1 MWHFGCRRKPGA
13 AGSWVVAFGF
23 RGPRFVAASA
33 KAVSLG
39 SAVAYSSSQ
48 VASHQLFEL
57 DSLRPHER
65 VIPPYLQLLTREIAD
80 DGVLKYAIVIDA
92 GTRTILDGH
101 HRCHALRGLG
111 CALIPA
117 VAVDYSDPGIRVGA
131 WRRGEVVSKED
142 VLRAGLNGRLLPP
155 KTSRHFFP
163 FPPCR
168 VNAPLRA
175 LRK

>member
-1 MWHFGCRRKPGA
+1 
-13 AGSWVVAFGF
+13 
-23 RGPRFVAASA
+23 
-33 KAVSLG
+33 
-39 SAVAYSSSQ
+39 
-48 VASHQLFEL
+48 
-57 DSLRPHER
+57 
-65 VIPPYLQLLTREIAD
+65 
-80 DGVLKYAIVIDA
+80 
-92 GTRTILDGH
+92 
-101 HRCHALRGLG
+101 
-111 CALIPA
+111 LIPA

>member
-1 MWHFGCRRKPGA
+1 M
-13 AGSWVVAFGF
+13 VVFGF
-23 RGPRFVAASA
+23 RGPRFVAAAAEALTLESA
-33 KAVSLG
+33 VGSSTSSLG
-39 SAVAYSSSQ
+39 VLYR
-48 VASHQLFEL
+48 LFEL
-57 DSLRPHER
+57 GSLRPHER
-65 VIPPYLQLLTREIAD
+65 IIPPYLGLLTREIAG

-101 HRCHALRGLG
+101 HRCHALRRLG

-142 VLRAGLNGRLLPP
+142 VLRAGLNGVLLPP

-163 FPPCR
+163 FPPAR
-168 VNAPLRA
+168 VDTPLGA